1 MKDSACYKL
10 HYEQTKRLKNEK
22 KVKFIVMCVFV
33 IYEVLLT
40 YTWQTLHQPVDD

>member
-10 HYEQTKRLKNEK
+10 HYEQTKRLKKEK
-22 KVKFIVMCVFV
+22 KVKFIVTCGF

>member
-10 HYEQTKRLKNEK
+10 HYEQTKRLKKEK
-22 KVKFIVMCVFV
+22 KNEVFRYEWL
-33 IYEVLLT
+33 YEVLLT